1 MLVKMVNPFTG
12 EVTTSESN
20 EDEYVYGVD
29 AQGEFLGRVL
39 KGTEFLHIDSPPEGP
54 KFKWDFEKG
63 SWKYYETL
71 EELKA
76 QAILDI
82 NAAAGT
88 ARLRYITDVP
98 GQQAV
103 YLIKLQQ
110 AEAYLLDTSIVGA
123 YLEKEAEVL
132 NSSLLEAA
140 IQITATANYWNN
152 IVGPSIEAI
161 RRRTKIAIDTA
172 TTAEEIFIIKVSSIT
187 ELAVI

>member
-1 MLVKMVNPFTG
+1 MINPFTG
-12 EVTTSESN
+12 EITTSDSN

-29 AQGEFLGRVL
+29 AQGNFLGLVL
-39 KGTEFLHIDSPPEGP
+39 KGTEFLHIDSPPKDP

-63 SWKYYETL
+63 LWKYYETL

-76 QAILDI
+76 QAVLDI
-82 NAAAGT
+82 DAAAGS
-88 ARLRYITDVP
+88 ARLKYITDVP

-110 AEAYLLDTSIVGA
+110 AEAYLLDNSVVGP

-140 IQITATANYWNN
+140 TQVTATANYWNN
-152 IVGPSIEAI
+152 VVGPSIEGT
-161 RRRTKIAIDTA
+161 RRRNKIALDLA
-172 TTAEEIFIIKVSSIT
+172 TTAEEIFTIKVSSIV
-187 ELAVI
+187 ELAAI